1 MYDGVFGPKWEDFR
15 STLTS
20 HFADYPILP
29 AKLPRNREAMEAL
42 ARDGIVVLPSYLDPT
57 TVTKL
62 KEALTIPALALQAG
76 MLKDVPD
83 QSVDRHVGHGMCRLY
98 DIDVIFKDDC
108 AFFKEDPVILDLVQ
122 AYSSN
127 KAQHCRMAVELRTA
141 SDGID
146 GYTSINNYM
155 PHFDS
160 LYREVKVF
168 GFLDDV
174 TEDNAPMVY
183 WTGTHKDEEWRWIP
197 DYLRFNG
204 LERLNADRNFSQW
217 RVNEFERTRE
227 DFNRVTCTG
236 PAGTV
241 VVADT
246 RGLHRGSMLNKGYR
260 LQIFSQ
266 YRMIGVCEYN

>member
-15 STLTS
+15 GTLTR

-29 AKLPRNREAMEAL
+29 AKLPRNQDAMEAL
-42 ARDGIVVLPSYLDPT
+42 VRDGIVVLPSYLDPT

-76 MLKDVPD
+76 MLKDVPE
-83 QSVDRHVGHGMCRLY
+83 QCVDRHVAHGMYRLY
-98 DIDVIFKDDC
+98 DIDVIFKDAC

-127 KAQHCRMAVELRTA
+127 QAQHCRMAVELRTA
-141 SDGID
+141 SDGMD
-146 GYTSINNYM
+146 GYTSINNSM

-183 WTGTHKDEEWRWIP
+183 WTGTHKDAEWRWIP

-204 LERLNADRNFSQW
+204 LERLNGDRNFSQY

-241 VVADT
+241 VIADT
-246 RGLHRGSMLNKGYR
+246 RGLHRGSMLTKGHR